1 MRRDLKFLCSGA
13 ILLTLAACSGGDEVA
28 SLELSLVKATG
39 AVIAARTA
47 PKVTRPPLTRAAL
60 NTLDGS
66 FLEVTLER
74 RDQLAY
80 LYVSAQRRDARPGR
94 ITVWRTEDNIT
105 LTMRGGVLIATR
117 GLGGDIL
124 SSNVQLAGDAPGPAR
139 GGEKILDI
147 RALDNKAVRL
157 ALTCDLADL
166 GPETIVIVE
175 QRHATRRLR
184 ETCRGGIA
192 ADGTGTPGRVVNDYW
207 VDTGAGLIWQ
217 SRQWAG
223 PETGYLRLRRL
234 TN

>member
-1 MRRDLKFLCSGA
+1 M
-13 ILLTLAACSGGDEVA
+13 
-28 SLELSLVKATG
+28 
-39 AVIAARTA
+39 
-47 PKVTRPPLTRAAL
+47 
-60 NTLDGS
+60 
-66 FLEVTLER
+66 
-74 RDQLAY
+74 
-80 LYVSAQRRDARPGR
+80 
-94 ITVWRTEDNIT
+94 
-105 LTMRGGVLIATR
+105 LIATR

-139 GGEKILDI
+139 GGDKILDI

-184 ETCRGGIA
+184 ETCRGGVA
-192 ADGTGTPGRVVNDYW
+192 AGGGPGQVVNDYW
-207 VDTGAGLIWQ
+207 VDASAGLVWQ

-234 TN
+234 TR